1 MKYKDIDIPIEDLNK
16 LKDYINKLDP
26 FDMMKY
32 NEDNIY
38 IKEVKLI
45 LKEEYILTINIQ
57 QIFYIAFKQN
67 ISDNDAMDIYDFIN
81 RNKIYY
87 KKN

>member
-32 NEDNIY
+32 NEDDFY